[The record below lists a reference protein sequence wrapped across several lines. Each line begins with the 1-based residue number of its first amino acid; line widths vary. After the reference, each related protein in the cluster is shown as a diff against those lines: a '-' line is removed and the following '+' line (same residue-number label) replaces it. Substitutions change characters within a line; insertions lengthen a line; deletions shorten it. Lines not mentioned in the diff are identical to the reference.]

1 MCSQVMATLAQFDLS
16 KTKMHNIKDP
26 TASIEG
32 VEEVRALE
40 DACLLLRRKGDMS
53 DEAASQVLNLLT
65 KTPMSYTFWN
75 YRRDFL
81 SSHQSADN
89 ELVLLVREHHITTQA
104 LEKNPK
110 IYPVWEHRKFV
121 FNRLLALADD
131 PEMVTKLKKEEHCFI
146 ATKLSE
152 DPRNFH
158 AWNYQRNLF
167 DHVDLSFLYT
177 LLNKD
182 CSNHSALHQLALE
195 LHKIGLEKSD
205 VGNAMFDYEVQRCL
219 DFLRLSL
226 LLDPNSESLWQF
238 LIKIADILSPEVL
251 QELIEY
257 VILSLEQDGCSFL
270 PLHNPV
276 DTSSTNQIK
285 DVYIR
290 PPASYLLLA
299 SEGHIKGDI
308 DKCKRYA
315 EYCLFYDTFRKEIYN
330 MLLQTIIHNS
340 GQS

>member
-1 MCSQVMATLAQFDLS
+1 MATSAQFDLS

-26 TASIEG
+26 TASAEG

-53 DEAASQVLNLLT
+53 NEAATQVLNLLA
-65 KTPMSYTFWN
+65 KIPLSYTFWN

-89 ELVLLVREHHITTQA
+89 ELTLLVREHHITAKA

-110 IYPVWEHRKFV
+110 IYPVWEHRAFV
-121 FNRLLALADD
+121 FHRLLALADD
-131 PEMVTKLKKEEHCFI
+131 PEMVEKLKKEEHYFI
-146 ATKLSE
+146 AAKLSE

-158 AWNYQRNLF
+158 VWNYQRNLF
-167 DHVDLSFLYT
+167 DRVDLSFLYA

-195 LHKIGLEKSD
+195 LHKMRSEASD
-205 VGNAMFDYEVQRCL
+205 AGNTMFDHEVQRCL

-238 LIKIADILSPEVL
+238 LIKMVDILPPEVL
-251 QELIEY
+251 QELVEY

-270 PLHNPV
+270 PPHKQLDAP
-276 DTSSTNQIK
+276 SANQIK

-299 SEGHIKGDI
+299 SEDHIKGDI
-308 DKCKRYA
+308 DKCKAYA
-315 EYCLFYDTFRKEIYN
+315 EYCLFHDTFRKEMYN
-330 MLLQTIIHNS
+330 MLLQTIVHNS